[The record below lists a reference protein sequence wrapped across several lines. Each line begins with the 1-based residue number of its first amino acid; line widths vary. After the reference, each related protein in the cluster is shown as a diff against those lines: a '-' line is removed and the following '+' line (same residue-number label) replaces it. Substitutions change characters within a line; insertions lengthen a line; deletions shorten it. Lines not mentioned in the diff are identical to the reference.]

1 MLITDDIYND
11 LSKRIEAGEFLKDDA
26 PTEDEL
32 PSLPEAADA
41 NMKTFY
47 EDCKATISLYQQKL
61 TAMSKKT
68 EAALEAAK
76 AKELACISSDLTNE
90 FNDKL
95 QAEYERHKA
104 ASEEAIQN
112 LHDSLAESTKIS
124 SEALARSKKLAEENE
139 RLKAENEQLKT
150 KKNGVGYFGQG
161 MSDDAISLLKASME
175 EVNLDE
181 SPSIDTKISKA
192 KSDLVEKVFSE
203 GVRYVSNI
211 NLVKTGEEVNV
222 CMSMLATMTDASKEL
237 LDKDTLDSIKNA
249 IIGIFAKRDD
259 AKKKNEEVPR
269 KIENHYH
276 DNARSYEHVDKYI
289 EGGH

>member
-1 MLITDDIYND
+1 MENI
-11 LSKRIEAGEFLKDDA
+11 
-26 PTEDEL
+26 PVVDEL
-32 PSLPEAADA
+32 PNLPEAADA
-41 NMKTFY
+41 NTKAFY
-47 EDCKATISLYQQKL
+47 EDCKAAIALYQQKL
-61 TAMSKKT
+61 YAMSKKT

-76 AKELACISSDLTNE
+76 AKDLVCISSDLTNE

-104 ASEEAIQN
+104 ASEEAISN

-139 RLKAENEQLKT
+139 KLKAENEQLKA
-150 KKNGVGYFGQG
+150 KKNGAVRFGQG
-161 MSDDAISLLKASME
+161 ISMDAISLLKASMG

-181 SPSIDTKISKA
+181 KNSIDTKISKA
-192 KSDLVEKVFSE
+192 KSDLAERIFCE
-203 GVRYVSNI
+203 GVRYVSSI
-211 NLVKTGEEVNV
+211 KLVKTGEGANV
-222 CMSMLATMTDASKEL
+222 CMAMLNRMTDASKAL

-249 IIGIFAKRDD
+249 IIGIFAKRAD
-259 AKKKNEEVPR
+259 AMEENEEVPR